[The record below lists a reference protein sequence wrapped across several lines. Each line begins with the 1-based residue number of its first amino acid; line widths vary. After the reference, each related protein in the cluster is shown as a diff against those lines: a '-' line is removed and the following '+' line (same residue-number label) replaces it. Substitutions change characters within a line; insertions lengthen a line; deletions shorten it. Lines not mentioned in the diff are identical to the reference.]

1 MCKRHES
8 REQRVKMNHCM
19 KGESPKLPSKSG
31 EIPDLIW
38 LQLMISFLE
47 CNLICFATDDLVA
60 SIHLPDAVIIAVLH
74 P

>member
-1 MCKRHES
+1 MSQVLTKSENESLHE
-8 REQRVKMNHCM
+8 RGK
-19 KGESPKLPSKSG
+19 PKLSQFVFKSG
-31 EIPDLIW
+31 EIPDPIW

>member
-1 MCKRHES
+1 
-8 REQRVKMNHCM
+8 
-19 KGESPKLPSKSG
+19 
-31 EIPDLIW
+31 
-38 LQLMISFLE
+38 MISFLE

>member
-1 MCKRHES
+1 MSQKNKEW
-8 REQRVKMNHCM
+8 KWIIAW
-19 KGESPKLPSKSG
+19 KGESPKVPSQFASKSG